1 MISLDQTLDKLRGVL
16 SVEQEQRKIN
26 GLVEI
31 TGHKIRRNAIQK
43 YLADIEAELEPVRQ
57 AIKTFPSLPNESEI
71 QWAQAICA
79 MPVEMVRLLEIEST
93 GLSEQD
99 EMVRLTTVDLTGTV
113 QDDLFFKPSRPM
125 SAEASASNG
134 LTDVMLQY
142 APPLRD
148 MWELIRAA
156 LYGKYVLSFSQQF
169 DRKKLQEAAARHQLP
184 PIVFVGDDLQTHATH
199 YYNGEYSLRLAEVCE
214 RVGHPLES
222 NSAIHRARGQC
233 AILKAL
239 AEGITDVRPPKKP
252 DAQTSSTSTS
262 TSVDDGLSEQFLD
275 EHPF

>member
-1 MISLDQTLDKLRGVL
+1 MISLDQTLEKLRGVL
-16 SVEQEQRKIN
+16 SAELEQPRVN
-26 GLVEI
+26 GLTEI
-31 TGHKIRRNAIQK
+31 TGCKIRRNAMWH
-43 YLADIEAELEPVRQ
+43 YLADIDAELDPIRQ
-57 AIKTFPSLPNESEI
+57 AIKSLPRLPNENEI

-79 MPVEMVRLLEIEST
+79 IPVEMVRLLEIDTS
-93 GLSEQD
+93 GLTEQD
-99 EMVRLTTVDLTGTV
+99 AMVRVTTVDLTGTL
-113 QDDLFFKPSRPM
+113 QDDLFIKPSRPM
-125 SAEASASNG
+125 SAEASAANG
-134 LTDVMLQY
+134 LTDAMLQY

-169 DRKKLQEAAARHQLP
+169 DRKKLQEAAARHQLL

-214 RVGHPLES
+214 RVGYPLES